1 LVAERD
7 SRCTASSNQPL
18 AIVPVPACA
27 GYLCPLSANRYNIR
41 FNSFKVRDFDS
52 NATLFEVS
60 APPADDDTIIPDDLT
75 PEEEDQIR
83 SIRYQFPANILSLK
97 RIGTT
102 LEFSVGP
109 EALPTFRMI
118 ERHYF
123 RERLVRSYDFDFGFC
138 IPNSTNTWE
147 AIYDVP
153 AIDASMREEM
163 ISCPYETTSDSF
175 YFVNDELVMHNKA
188 AYSYYSAA

>member
-1 LVAERD
+1 MPAAPDDGAGV
-7 SRCTASSNQPL
+7 TAADVLRFTAPT
-18 AIVPVPACA
+18 A
-27 GYLCPLSANRYNIR
+27 GYLCPLSANTYNIR

-52 NATLFEVS
+52 NTPLFEVA
-60 APPADDDTIIPDDLT
+60 APPVEEEPELPDTLT
-75 PEEEDQIR
+75 LEEEDQIR
-83 SIRYQFPANILSLK
+83 SIRYHFPASMLRLK

-109 EALPTFRMI
+109 QPLPTFRMI

-123 RERLVRSYDFDFGFC
+123 RDQLIRSYDFDFGFC

-153 AIDASMREEM
+153 TLDETIQQEM
-163 ISCPYETTSDSF
+163 VRCPYETKSDSF
-175 YFVNDELVMHNKA
+175 YFVNEQLVMHNKA
-188 AYSYYSAA
+188 EYSYYDES